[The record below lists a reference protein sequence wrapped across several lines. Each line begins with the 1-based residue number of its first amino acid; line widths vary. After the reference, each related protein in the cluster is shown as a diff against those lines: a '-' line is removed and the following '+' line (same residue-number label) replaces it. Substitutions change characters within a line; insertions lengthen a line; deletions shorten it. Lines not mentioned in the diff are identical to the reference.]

1 MTTVGVVAHAGKTAR
16 GGPDELRRRLADA
29 GADDPVWLEV
39 QRSADAAPM
48 ARRAVADGVDLLV
61 VWGGDGTVQRC
72 LGAVAG
78 TGVPLAVVPAGTA
91 NLLAANL
98 GLPRDVAGAVEI
110 ALHGDRRVLDV
121 GSLNGEPF
129 AVVAGAGLDA
139 RTVAGASSEAKR
151 RVGRLAYVV
160 SAAQA
165 LDVPPVRARV
175 EVDGVECFTGKVTC
189 VLVGNHP
196 RSAGGVTVFD
206 GSRPDDGI
214 LEVGLATARTVAQW
228 VRTAAV
234 VALDDA
240 EASPFVVTS
249 RGRTID
255 VRFDA
260 PVPVEL
266 DGSVREPTDHLHVE
280 VHPGAVTMCVPA
292 AARAG

>member
-29 GADDPVWLEV
+29 GADGPVWLEV

-48 ARRAVADGVDLLV
+48 ARRAVANGVDLLV

-78 TGVPLAVVPAGTA
+78 TGVPLAVVPAGAA

-98 GLPRDVAGAVEI
+98 DLPRDVAGAVEI

-151 RVGRLAYVV
+151 RVGRLAYVA

-196 RSAGGVTVFD
+196 RSAAGVEVFE

-280 VHPGAVTMCVPA
+280 AHPGAVTMCVPT